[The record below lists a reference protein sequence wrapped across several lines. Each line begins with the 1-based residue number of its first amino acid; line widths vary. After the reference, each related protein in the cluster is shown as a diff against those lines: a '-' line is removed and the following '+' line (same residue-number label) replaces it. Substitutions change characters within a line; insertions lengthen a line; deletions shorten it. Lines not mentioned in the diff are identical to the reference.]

1 MTANDTGVFVH
12 RGKDVITINHE
23 EGIRAPDHTIEAA
36 NMQSEYNVATNHDVN
51 AANIIKAPQ
60 LRTTRIKLYADGHT
74 HLKIEAPI
82 VLENGGIN
90 VSNVDSATITSQ
102 NLNMK
107 KGDLAC
113 RNFYASGTCVMGT
126 FEKESRSHE
135 GKHMHFNSLTINDD
149 SIYIGLMRRSYDRAT
164 HKPVTHILKRQ
175 IPAYLVAAGFALGD
189 IPAPFTVGNM
199 TVNNWVTLA
208 QDFENDTTIEV
219 DTVFPAA
226 TTADWEDYIDP
237 ISVDLDAAELEIDD
251 HETRIVAL
259 EGAGSGELGST
270 TLYTA
275 STNSEHIQIGVGVV
289 GLVIIAHDNL
299 SGVTVSLPAMSDG
312 DVILVKNLNLA
323 DGGDESIELLAYNT
337 GTPPTPEALFDGRW
351 DSIQLNASSNAN
363 NSVDTYTNQCAR
375 LMYLRI
381 YAGLP
386 DDQYIYCRLNDSY

>member
-1 MTANDTGVFVH
+1 
-12 RGKDVITINHE
+12 
-23 EGIRAPDHTIEAA
+23 
-36 NMQSEYNVATNHDVN
+36 
-51 AANIIKAPQ
+51 
-60 LRTTRIKLYADGHT
+60 
-74 HLKIEAPI
+74 
-82 VLENGGIN
+82 
-90 VSNVDSATITSQ
+90 
-102 NLNMK
+102 
-107 KGDLAC
+107 
-113 RNFYASGTCVMGT
+113 
-126 FEKESRSHE
+126 
-135 GKHMHFNSLTINDD
+135 
-149 SIYIGLMRRSYDRAT
+149 
-164 HKPVTHILKRQ
+164 
-175 IPAYLVAAGFALGD
+175 
-189 IPAPFTVGNM
+189 
-199 TVNNWVTLA
+199 VTLA

-351 DSIQLNASSNAN
+351 DSIQLNASSNAS